1 MLSVLLRFPRSVQRP
16 HMCCSPSRDRT
27 QGRTLHCAAPGLCF
41 PIPCAH
47 FHPNSPPASSA
58 EVISVSP
65 AAPANNRSLC
75 SALRLGKG
83 RGCEAVEHR
92 STGMSGLP
100 AACPHPSILSWV
112 WGSLLA
118 PSPVV
123 GLWDVGHA
131 DALHPHLRLRISA
144 VQHVAVRRASP
155 QTLHKETC
163 PLRKTPCGF
172 FLASLVWERIHP
184 TPLLL
189 SRLGF
194 LQARVSVPS
203 LCLGSPCPLWFSPLG
218 DEVLDHSSSML
229 GRIRLLSHLL
239 PAWPHPTLGTGTA
252 GMVWQGRVPQLG
264 LSTFVLMGTEG
275 EHPVGI
281 SHPHLRKVWLRLV
294 C

>member
-1 MLSVLLRFPRSVQRP
+1 MQPQGCVSPSPVHISTQILLLPAVLRSFRSPRRRQRTIAHCAPRSV
-16 HMCCSPSRDRT
+16 
-27 QGRTLHCAAPGLCF
+27 
-41 PIPCAH
+41 
-47 FHPNSPPASSA
+47 
-58 EVISVSP
+58 
-65 AAPANNRSLC
+65 
-75 SALRLGKG
+75 LGKG
-83 RGCEAVEHR
+83 RGCEAVEHC

-112 WGSLLA
+112 WGPLLA

-144 VQHVAVRRASP
+144 VQHVAVHHASP

-163 PLRKTPCGF
+163 TLRKTPCGF

-184 TPLLL
+184 TPLFL

-239 PAWPHPTLGTGTA
+239 PAWPHLTLGTGTA
-252 GMVWQGRVPQLG
+252 GMGASTWVEHICADGNRGRTPCGHLSPTFKEG
-264 LSTFVLMGTEG
+264 LAQTCV
-275 EHPVGI
+275 
-281 SHPHLRKVWLRLV
+281 LRLRMRWKV
-294 C
+294 RAPPNREL